1 MKEKKPKPKKETNAS
16 RLGAL
21 SSYNLANAEE
31 ARPMAD
37 EMQRVWFGGG
47 GERT

>member
-1 MKEKKPKPKKETNAS
+1 MKEKTAKPKKRNAS

-21 SSYNLANAEE
+21 SSYNPSNAGE
-31 ARPMAD
+31 AGPTVD
-37 EMQRVWFGGG
+37 KMQRVWFGGG